1 MTDSKQYSCKQ
12 YSDIIASLDIANS
25 KGQFTLCKGQF
36 TRHRIDGSQGKSH
49 KLTWKIVGTVLAVCE
64 VGARDLHPIH
74 SWTDL

>member
-12 YSDIIASLDIANS
+12 SGDHIAFLDIVSS

-36 TRHRIDGSQGKSH
+36 TRHRIDDSQGKSQ